1 MLGMRWRASC
11 LATGL
16 FALALQQPPAAAA
29 PDGDWLDRLS
39 AFKCKHS
46 IEFDAPSVDPLLF
59 TMIAACWRNL
69 PRPEPHQGPYALIA
83 LDAARREL
91 RVLRISAFNSGGIH
105 YAGDGR
111 IIWFSELNEALVGQ
125 EQRFVEAFSLEPQ
138 ALEERSLGRMDL
150 PFVVGSSSMTRGADC
165 HVLRIASRAVTG
177 GPPVEH
183 RFLLFDDR
191 DPIGSSRAL
200 TGIEHVLFFE
210 PQSRVFVVELVA
222 GNPPADTV
230 QRAALDCSA
239 QVLPL
244 DDALAR
250 RLAQADDWGRRY
262 WAAAPT
268 GEVLSTG
275 YTPGERRALLF
286 RGEALTRFPPVI
298 SCFDPTTC
306 DSYFAA
312 GRGWSP
318 SGDHF
323 ALLQYGGVLE
333 GTLEVYRTA
342 DLAVVHA
349 RPWDLYDRF
358 LFTDDEAVYFVTR
371 RGRFVR
377 DAWR

>member
-1 MLGMRWRASC
+1 MHWGVSC
-11 LATGL
+11 LAAGL
-16 FALALQQPPAAAA
+16 FASALQQPLAAAA

-39 AFKCKHS
+39 AFKCRHS

-59 TMIAACWRNL
+59 TMIAACWRKQ
-69 PRPEPHQGPYALIA
+69 PRPEPHQGPYSLIA
-83 LDAARREL
+83 LDAAREEL
-91 RVLRISAFNSGGIH
+91 RVLRISAFNAGGIH
-105 YAGDGR
+105 YAADGR
-111 IIWFSELNEALVGQ
+111 IIWFSELNRALIGQ

-138 ALEERSLGRMDL
+138 ALEERSLGRIDL
-150 PFVVGSSSMTRGADC
+150 PFIAGSSSITRGADC

-191 DPIGSSRAL
+191 DPIGSRRDL
-200 TGIEHVLFFE
+200 TGIEHVLLFE
-210 PQSRVFVVELVA
+210 PQSRVFVVETAVA
-222 GNPPADTV
+222 GDASADTV

-239 QVLPL
+239 KILPL
-244 DDALAR
+244 DNALAGH
-250 RLAQADDWGRRY
+250 LAQVDDSSRRY

-268 GEVLSTG
+268 GEILSTG

-286 RGEALTRFPPVI
+286 RGAALTRFPPVI

-323 ALLQYGGVLE
+323 ALLQYGGALE

-349 RPWDLYDRF
+349 RPWDLHDRF
-358 LFTDDEAVYFVTR
+358 LFADDEAVYFVTR
-371 RGRFVR
+371 RGRFVH

>member
-1 MLGMRWRASC
+1 MHWRVPC

-16 FALALQQPPAAAA
+16 FALALQQSLAAAA

-59 TMIAACWRNL
+59 TMIAACWRKL
-69 PRPEPHQGPYALIA
+69 PRPDPHQGPYSLIA
-83 LDAARREL
+83 LDAARGEL

-105 YAGDGR
+105 YAEDGR
-111 IIWFSELNEALVGQ
+111 IIWFSELNRALVGQ

-138 ALEERSLGRMDL
+138 ALEERSLGRIDL
-150 PFVVGSSSMTRGADC
+150 PFVVGSSSMTQGANC

-191 DPIGSSRAL
+191 DPIGSSRDLA
-200 TGIEHVLFFE
+200 GIEQVLFFE
-210 PQSRVFVVELVA
+210 PQSRAFVVEMAVA
-222 GNPPADTV
+222 DNAPGGTV

-244 DDALAR
+244 GGALAR
-250 RLAQADDWGRRY
+250 RLAQVDDSGQRY

-268 GEVLSTG
+268 GEILSTG
-275 YTPGERRALLF
+275 FTPGGRPALLV
-286 RGEALTRFPPVI
+286 RATALTTFTPLI
-298 SCFDPTTC
+298 SCWYSDPQAC

-323 ALLQYGGVLE
+323 ALLQHG

-342 DLAVVHA
+342 DLAVVRTRA
-349 RPWDLYDRF
+349 WDLYDRF